1 MKSFLKA
8 GAVCL
13 VVAVSGCGKLDR
25 FTGIKPTAEIPP
37 AKEIQNVNPEVVAK
51 VKNVDICTSTELLKE
66 SLGNLKTMP
75 EGLFIEKFSEKY
87 NKITRKLPP
96 LKSSLL
102 YRLKE
107 AFTTDFSMIHL
118 MTSTFWDGNFGEQLE
133 AEMRLR
139 LED

>member
-1 MKSFLKA
+1 M
-8 GAVCL
+8 

-25 FTGIKPTAEIPP
+25 FTGIKPTTEIPP

-87 NKITRKLPP
+87 NKFPRKIARKLPS